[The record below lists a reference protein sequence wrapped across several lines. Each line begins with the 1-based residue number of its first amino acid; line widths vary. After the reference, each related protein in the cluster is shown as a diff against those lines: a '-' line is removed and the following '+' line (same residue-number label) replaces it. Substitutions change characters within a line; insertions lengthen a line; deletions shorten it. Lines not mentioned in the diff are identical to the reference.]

1 MSTPPRVCASK
12 LVRNSPSGAC
22 PLGESHAWP
31 AAGLFGRCTLC
42 SREPSLIRARLSRAI
57 FVAITTFAV
66 ISEAAPA
73 IASDDT
79 GAAASFESRFSNQVS
94 QNVKQPSLP
103 LPELSINQE
112 VARKQDEA
120 SPLSA
125 AIIGSAVGASIVING
140 LAPGA
145 TLTVGDPMGSNGWRL
160 RAADLR
166 DALVRPPRGFAGRME
181 LVLELQLSDQT
192 VADRKSLYL
201 NWVSAESERSM
212 RRPVRQLDREEITYL
227 LKRGQEFVLA
237 GDLASARLMLQRAA
251 EAGDA
256 RAALMLAG
264 TYDPAMLEKIGIQ
277 GFGPDI
283 VRGFVPDMA
292 LARTWYQWAKEFG
305 STEAARRLDT
315 LATPKDQR
323 TPIR

>member
-1 MSTPPRVCASK
+1 MSTPSPLCASR
-12 LVRNSPSGAC
+12 LARNRKSGTYASS
-22 PLGESHAWP
+22 GVSSAR
-31 AAGLFGRCTLC
+31 AAARWFDSYTWY
-42 SREPSLIRARLSRAI
+42 SRELTLILVSRIIVVAAAI
-57 FVAITTFAV
+57 LFVCISKSTVAIANDHTG
-66 ISEAAPA
+66 EA
-73 IASDDT
+73 
-79 GAAASFESRFSNQVS
+79 GSFEERFSNRDP
-94 QNVKQPSLP
+94 QNVERPRLP

-112 VARKQDEA
+112 ASRKEGEA
-120 SPLSA
+120 SPLSVT
-125 AIIGSAVGASIVING
+125 IVGSAVGASLIVNG
-140 LAPGA
+140 LAPGT

-166 DALVRPPRGFAGRME
+166 DALIRPPKGFAGRME

-201 NWVSAESERSM
+201 NWTGAEAERSM
-212 RRPVRQLDREEITYL
+212 HRPVRPLDREEIAYL
-227 LKRGQEFVLA
+227 IKRGQEFILA
-237 GDLASARLMLQRAA
+237 GDLASARLVLQRAA

-283 VRGFVPDMA
+283 VRGFVPDPA

-315 LATPKDQR
+315 LATPKDQSTSSR
-323 TPIR
+323 